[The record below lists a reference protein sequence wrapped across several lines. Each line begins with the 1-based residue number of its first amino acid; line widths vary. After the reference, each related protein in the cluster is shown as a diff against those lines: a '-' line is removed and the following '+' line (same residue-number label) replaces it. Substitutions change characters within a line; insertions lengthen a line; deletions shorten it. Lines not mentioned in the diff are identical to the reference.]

1 MSEKKG
7 QNFVQ
12 LEGELMWPEFKATGT
27 GKLFCKFKMAIPF
40 ELRDGNVVK
49 HYVKCAAWEGI
60 AEALQDVE
68 QGSWL
73 KVTGRVNERSY
84 DGKCKHCHS
93 EEKKYWTEVVIDN
106 FVPGE

>member
-1 MSEKKG
+1 MSEQTG
-7 QNFVQ
+7 TNFVQ

-27 GKLFCKFKMAIPF
+27 GKLFCKFKVAIPF

-49 HYVKCAAWEGI
+49 HYVKCAAWESV
-60 AEALQDVE
+60 AQALQDVE

-84 DGKCKHCHS
+84 MGKCNDCHS
-93 EEKKYWTEVVIDN
+93 EQKKYWTEVVIDN
-106 FVPGE
+106 FVAGE